1 MAKVSENCVG
11 KWAEVSYKLNPNIR
25 IGGDPQY
32 EFKVYLNGVDVF
44 NNHRKEN
51 KISYSEA
58 WAIFDCL
65 KYHNQLRT
73 RRNFVNRVDSE
84 GSMNLSYSLVKQ
96 YNDKQ
101 N

>member
-1 MAKVSENCVG
+1 MAKIPESCAG
-11 KWAEVSYKLNPNIR
+11 KWAEVSYKLNPKIR

-51 KISYSEA
+51 KISYSDA

-65 KYHNQLRT
+65 NYYNQLRK
-73 RRNFVNRVDSE
+73 RLNWVNRMDSE
-84 GSMNLSYSLVKQ
+84 GSMNLSYSLVRQ
-96 YNDKQ
+96 YNEKH
-101 N
+101 